1 MTFDTESAHALTIN
15 DLAVSY
21 GPQVALAGVNATV
34 DPGDVVGVIG
44 PNGSGKSTLL
54 KAIAGIVPVRD
65 GQIAYAGRRLRQK
78 NVHIAYVPQ
87 SDDVNWDF
95 PLSAHDVVM
104 MGRFRSIGW
113 LRRPGKEDHEEAEAA
128 LERVGLAGLGGRHIS
143 QFSGGQQQRI
153 FLARAIV
160 QQPAIVLLDEPM
172 TGIDV
177 GNRTV
182 LHGMVEEFSK
192 NGAIVLMA
200 THDLDEVRHQT
211 DKVLCLNRRMVAYGP
226 TPATYTPETLRATF
240 GGQVAIFA

>member
-1 MTFDTESAHALTIN
+1 MSLVREPAGSLEIH

-21 GPQVALAGVNATV
+21 GPLVALAGVNATV
-34 DPGDVVGVIG
+34 EPGDIVGVIG

-54 KAIAGIVPVRD
+54 KAIAGIVPVRG
-65 GQIAYAGRRLRQK
+65 GQITHAGKRLRQRQS
-78 NVHIAYVPQ
+78 HIAYVPQ
-87 SDDVNWDF
+87 SEDVNWDF
-95 PLSAHDVVM
+95 PLSAHDVVL

-113 LRRPGKEDHEEAEAA
+113 LRRPGKEDRAQADAA
-128 LERVGLAGLGGRHIS
+128 LERVGLAGLGQRHIS

-160 QQPAIVLLDEPM
+160 QQPEIVLLDEPM

-177 GNRTV
+177 RNRSV
-182 LHGMVEEFSK
+182 LHGMIEEFSQ

-200 THDLDEVRHQT
+200 THDLDEVRHQANS
-211 DKVLCLNRRMVAYGP
+211 VLCLNRRMIAYGP
-226 TPATYTPETLRATF
+226 TATTYTPATLKATF

>member
-1 MTFDTESAHALTIN
+1 MALAIEPSGSLSIQ

-21 GPQVALAGVNATV
+21 GAMVALAGVNAV
-34 DPGDVVGVIG
+34 IHPGDIVGIIG

-54 KAIAGIVPVRD
+54 KSVAGIIPPRHGRITLD
-65 GQIAYAGRRLRQK
+65 GKRLRQK
-78 NVHIAYVPQ
+78 NAHIAYVPQ

-104 MGRFRSIGW
+104 MGRFRSVGW
-113 LRRPGKEDHEEAEAA
+113 LRRPGRSDHAQVDDA

-160 QQPAIVLLDEPM
+160 QQPEIVLLDEPM

-177 GNRTV
+177 RNRSV
-182 LHGMVEEFSK
+182 LHGMIQEFSA

-211 DKVLCLNRRMVAYGP
+211 TSVLCLNRRMIAYGP
-226 TPATYTPETLRATF
+226 TGTTYTPATLKATF
-240 GGQVAIFA
+240 GGQIAIFA